1 MGLVHFGSK
10 VRIEKRKVTIM
21 NVKRFMT
28 IAGGAAL
35 LTTTVASAEFYGL
48 SAELVGNNLVEGTWT
63 ARIYADLS
71 AGSRVDAIYGNG
83 ANPLMMSSTGG
94 LYQNIY
100 GGDTSAEINAA
111 LYGAF
116 PSLMY
121 DSWVT
126 IGLEDSG
133 DNALGSIGMNFSENE
148 ISTADGSW
156 FVTPDDSQG
165 QEIGG
170 KVLIAQFTTYG
181 NDSILYGTI
190 SLQGKDASGAN
201 WSAESVDYDFA
212 KPAPGAI
219 ALLGLAG
226 FAGRRR
232 RRA

>member
-1 MGLVHFGSK
+1 
-10 VRIEKRKVTIM
+10 M
-21 NVKRFMT
+21 NVKRFLT

-35 LTTTVASAEFYGL
+35 LTTTVANAEFLGL
-48 SAELVGNNLVEGTWT
+48 KAELVGNGLVPDTWT
-63 ARIYADLS
+63 ARIYANLS
-71 AGSRVDAIYGNG
+71 AGSRLDAVYGNE
-83 ANPLMMSSTGG
+83 ANPLLMTSTGG
-94 LYQNIY
+94 LFQSIY
-100 GGDTSAEINAA
+100 GGDTSASINPA

-116 PSLMY
+116 PTLEY

-126 IGLEDSG
+126 IGLEDQN
-133 DNALGSIGMNFSENE
+133 DNALASIGINFSDDE

-156 FVTPDDSQG
+156 YITPDDPQG

-181 NDSILYGTI
+181 NDSVLYGNI
-190 SLQGKDASGAN
+190 SMQGKNADGSN
-201 WSAESVDYDFA
+201 WTADGVDYDFA